1 MSGKLV
7 TARSISCTETIE
19 SINQNIY
26 KYSYMH
32 ERNFLKANP
41 ILRTTWKNYGRNL
54 RLQNNNNIN
63 YVQIREVQNRTDT
76 GKEQLV
82 KQEMLNRDPTHN
94 LTLFYEAQREEETP
108 GVWGRQKGWRGRVGE
123 KRQERL
129 RPWAVLFLFRSLT
142 CLWVLWGWNTP
153 GQQTVGRSA
162 SCWSICWTCGKI
174 EIHIRFI

>member
-108 GVWGRQKGWRGRVGE
+108 GVWGRQKVRTGRVEGGRRGKKGCAPE
-123 KRQERL
+123 RSSFCFVAWLACECYEDGILRDNRQLDYRL
-129 RPWAVLFLFRSLT
+129 LAEVFVGPAVR
-142 CLWVLWGWNTP
+142 
-153 GQQTVGRSA
+153 
-162 SCWSICWTCGKI
+162 
-174 EIHIRFI
+174 